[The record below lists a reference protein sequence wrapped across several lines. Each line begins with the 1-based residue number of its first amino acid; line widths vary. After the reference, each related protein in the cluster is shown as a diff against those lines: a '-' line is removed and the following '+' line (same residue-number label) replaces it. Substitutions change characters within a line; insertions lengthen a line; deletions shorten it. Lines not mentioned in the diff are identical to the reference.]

1 VTALQRDNARQAL
14 RLTRAEAMIESKKN
28 LLGSA
33 ARL

>member
-1 VTALQRDNARQAL
+1 VAALQRDNARLAQ
-14 RLTRAEAMIESKKN
+14 RLTRAEAIIDIQKN